1 VDNLKAPAF
10 EWLLTHIILKID
22 VNNTDFQ
29 VDNFV
34 YKNNLKGVD
43 MNAFTSY
50 ISLYQIRSSLRVCR
64 EYSKE
69 IKH

>member
-1 VDNLKAPAF
+1 M
-10 EWLLTHIILKID
+10 KID

-50 ISLYQIRSSLRVCR
+50 ISLYQIRSSLSVCR

-69 IKH
+69 TKH